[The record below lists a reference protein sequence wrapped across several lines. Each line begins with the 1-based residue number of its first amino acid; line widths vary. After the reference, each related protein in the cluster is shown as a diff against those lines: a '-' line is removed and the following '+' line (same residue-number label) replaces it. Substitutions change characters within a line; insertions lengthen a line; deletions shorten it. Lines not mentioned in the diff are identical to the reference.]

1 MAIALTVVGSALTL
15 MELPAAACVPFEHAP
30 LPFEAGVLPLVV

>member
-1 MAIALTVVGSALTL
+1 MPIALTVVGFTVTL

-30 LPFEAGVLPLVV
+30 LPFEAGVDPLVV